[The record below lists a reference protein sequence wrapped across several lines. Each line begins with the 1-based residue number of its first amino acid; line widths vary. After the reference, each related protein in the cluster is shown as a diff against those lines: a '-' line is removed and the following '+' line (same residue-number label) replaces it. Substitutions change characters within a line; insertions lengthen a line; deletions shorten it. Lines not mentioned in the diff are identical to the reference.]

1 MDKSPNKIHVEEI
14 QPIFTA
20 KPKTEE
26 NGSVYKLQINLHTS
40 AEKKIQFQPQKK
52 KNFIKRRK

>member
-52 KNFIKRRK
+52 KIS